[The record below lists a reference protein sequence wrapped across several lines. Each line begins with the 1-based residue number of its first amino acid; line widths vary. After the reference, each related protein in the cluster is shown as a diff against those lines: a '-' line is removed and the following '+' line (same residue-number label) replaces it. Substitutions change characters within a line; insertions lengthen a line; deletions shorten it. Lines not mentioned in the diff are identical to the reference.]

1 VYLRNKLGLVETT
14 SLLKKEEITPKLGG
28 STDVLLIYGQSFFS
42 SKNGPGRAVPFEFE
56 KWFEI
61 SDGQE
66 FSISE
71 NGPDR
76 TIIFIMKMV
85 R

>member
-1 VYLRNKLGLVETT
+1 MCYQFMD
-14 SLLKKEEITPKLGG
+14 SH
-28 STDVLLIYGQSFFS
+28 FS
-42 SKNGPGRAVPFEFE
+42 VQKMVQDEKSPFQFG

-61 SDGQE
+61 SDGHA
-66 FSISE
+66 FSSSKIC
-71 NGPDR
+71 PDR

>member
-1 VYLRNKLGLVETT
+1 MD
-14 SLLKKEEITPKLGG
+14 SH
-28 STDVLLIYGQSFFS
+28 FS
-42 SKNGPGRAVPFEFE
+42 SSENGPGWAVPFQFG

-71 NGPDR
+71 NGSDR
-76 TIIFIMKMV
+76 TVIFVNKMV
-85 R
+85 